1 MSLQYDRAVLQ
12 RERLRK
18 YSPNWLTIAIIGF
31 ITFGVFV
38 LAVTLFGTSSSE
50 NNLSVEF
57 QETLFEQTDGML
69 DVNSLLSS
77 TQKKN
82 KRYFSKLTK
91 YANQINH
98 RFEVIDEFIENNDV
112 VVDQKRFA
120 ASESSYRKK
129 LNLILE
135 TKNGLIKYH
144 NSLLKMRQTLP
155 KLLSQN
161 TEINTL
167 LLKNNASNNHIYYVT
182 RQLFLIERL
191 TGSVNDLGS
200 NSTNPGLIVTTS
212 DRIGR
217 DTALLI
223 RVYRGLLKGDYKMN
237 VSKINN
243 LKIRNALKKVLKMA
257 MALSKEVTIVLHQG
271 NEAFQFIDARLGLQK
286 NSLKLQKSYHALFF
300 ENY

>member
-38 LAVTLFGTSSSE
+38 LAVTLFGTSPSE
-50 NNLSVEF
+50 NNLSIEF
-57 QETLFEQTDGML
+57 QETLFEQTDAML
-69 DVNSLLSS
+69 DVNSLLTS

-91 YANQINH
+91 YADQIKH
-98 RFEVIDEFIENNDV
+98 RFEIIDEFIENNDV

-129 LNLILE
+129 LDLILE
-135 TKNGLIKYH
+135 TKNEIIKYH
-144 NSLLKMRQTLP
+144 YSLQKMRQTLP
-155 KLLSQN
+155 RLLSQN

-200 NSTNPGLIVTTS
+200 NLTNPGLIVTTS

-257 MALSKEVTIVLHQG
+257 KVLSKDVAIVLHQG
-271 NEAFQFIDARLGLQK
+271 NEAFYKKI
-286 NSLKLQKSYHALFF
+286 H
-300 ENY
+300 